1 MEDGVWR
8 TISGRR
14 VFIKK
19 GQSLTDAMR
28 ESGKFNNSNFR
39 FNNRAN
45 LVKYIKEQININLE
59 KAITENQ
66 FAPRRGL
73 NIDSRKLTINEFNA
87 LKSILIKNKI
97 SIESNGAYDYFIT
110 YQKK

>member
-28 ESGKFNNSNFR
+28 ESGKFNNSNYR
-39 FNNRAN
+39 FNNRVN
-45 LVKYIKEQININLE
+45 LVKYIKEQIDINLE
-59 KAITENQ
+59 KAITEEQ

-97 SIESNGAYDYFIT
+97 RIESNGVYDYFIWF
-110 YQKK
+110 KK